1 MESIRTIRSVL
12 DITPGLDG
20 IWIKQV
26 FHIAAASCIGSRSKS
41 LLSSPFSN
49 GQGNKL
55 ASGSIVEHE
64 FSRIMLAAE
73 YLAPGPLPFSDVL
86 QICDDETPPE
96 YDGGTSDLLLVPFTD
111 FRS

>member
-1 MESIRTIRSVL
+1 MESKRTLRSVL
-12 DITPGLDG
+12 DITRDLAG

-26 FHIAAASCIGSRSKS
+26 FHIAAASCFGSRSKS
-41 LLSSPFSN
+41 LLPSPFSN
-49 GQGNKL
+49 CQGNKL
-55 ASGSIVEHE
+55 ASGSIVEHD
-64 FSRIMLAAE
+64 FTRTILAAE
-73 YLAPGPLPFSDVL
+73 YLAPGPLPFTEVL